1 MTSESSAREI
11 WLAGDTPR
19 RIGSLLWNADN
30 DRITTAA
37 FRYDAAWLKIGF
49 SLGSDLPLTD
59 KTFTVT
65 LTPSPAGSDNPPF
78 RFIRDLSPGHWV
90 KDLTAAAHLNG
101 LKLPQSASALT
112 EDHLW
117 AFSGHEN
124 DRFSGLRL
132 PLTDSIQ
139 RNFTG
144 DPFEKKTL
152 QKILTLLDDLK
163 HDARR
168 LKALDLQL
176 ALDLCSDIGGNFP
189 KALVKA
195 TGKTAGDWVLRP
207 AETSEGFNSAR
218 WHAVTM
224 ELARQ
229 CGLKTLE
236 FQYLPG
242 PLNGAYLERRFDR
255 TPEGK
260 PLTALSAA
268 TLVTPRLN
276 IKTGKPVLPTYLD
289 IADIL
294 NRDGAD
300 TKTDLREL
308 FTRLLF
314 NTLTGNGRD
323 KLTDFFF
330 IRAPYGWRLAPLSAP
345 LIKPAFMSVRLL
357 QTPIRGTDPVA
368 DPETAVSVA
377 RYFGVPAR
385 EAKELRLTFQKT
397 LSAWAHTARN
407 FGATN
412 AELELMEGSFASG

>member
-1 MTSESSAREI
+1 MTSETSAREI
-11 WLAGDTPR
+11 WLAGETPR
-19 RIGSLLWNADN
+19 RIGSLLWNAN
-30 DRITTAA
+30 SERITTAA
-37 FRYDAAWLKIGF
+37 FRYDAAWLKCGF

-59 KTFTVT
+59 KTFSVN
-65 LTPSPAGSDNPPF
+65 LTPGPAGGDNPPF
-78 RFIRDLSPGHWV
+78 LFIRDLHPGSWIR
-90 KDLTAAAHLNG
+90 DLTAAAHLNG

-132 PLTDSIQ
+132 PLTGSIQ

-168 LKALDLQL
+168 FKTPDLQL
-176 ALDLCSDIGGNFP
+176 ALDLCTDIGGNSP
-189 KALVKA
+189 KALIKA
-195 TGKTAGDWVLRP
+195 AGKTNGGWVMRP
-207 AETSEGFNSAR
+207 ADTSEGFNTAR

-229 CGLKTLE
+229 CGLKTLA

-242 PLNGAYLERRFDR
+242 PLNGAYLEERFDR
-255 TPEGK
+255 SHNGTP
-260 PLTALSAA
+260 LMALSAA
-268 TLVTPRLN
+268 TLVTPRVN
-276 IKTGKPVLPTYLD
+276 IRTGKPVLPTYLD

-308 FTRLLF
+308 FARLLF

-345 LIKPAFMSVRLL
+345 LVKPAFMSVRLL

-377 RYFGVPAR
+377 RYFGVPTGD
-385 EAKELRLTFQKT
+385 AKELRLTFQKI
-397 LSAWAHTARN
+397 LSSWSHTARGL
-407 FGATN
+407 GATN
-412 AELELMEGSFASG
+412 AELELMERSFA